1 MLTVDPTLFQETSN
15 ANDGKLRRER
25 PKFVNKSP
33 LIFSLNFAF
42 FSVLFSSFSYSHP
55 LLYFC
60 RMFYKNIDKYLY
72 LLGFFKKIKVRL

>member
-1 MLTVDPTLFQETSN
+1 MLTFDPTLFQETSN

-42 FSVLFSSFSYSHP
+42 FSVLFSSFSVVSYISMIT
-55 LLYFC
+55 FEQ
-60 RMFYKNIDKYLY
+60 KKYL
-72 LLGFFKKIKVRL
+72 

>member
-42 FSVLFSSFSYSHP
+42 FQFYFP
-55 LLYFC
+55 LS
-60 RMFYKNIDKYLY
+60 RI
-72 LLGFFKKIKVRL
+72 

>member
-1 MLTVDPTLFQETSN
+1 MSAWKESQPFPMLTVDPTLFQETSN

-42 FSVLFSSFSYSHP
+42 FSFIFLFLVVSSPFVFLKDFLS
-55 LLYFC
+55 
-60 RMFYKNIDKYLY
+60 NIERYL
-72 LLGFFKKIKVRL
+72 

>member
-42 FSVLFSSFSYSHP
+42 FSFIFLFLVSSLIPFRISKWCFEQ
-55 LLYFC
+55 LW
-60 RMFYKNIDKYLY
+60 
-72 LLGFFKKIKVRL
+72 

>member
-42 FSVLFSSFSYSHP
+42 FSFIFLFLVVLSPFVFLQDVLS
-55 LLYFC
+55 
-60 RMFYKNIDKYLY
+60 NIDRYL
-72 LLGFFKKIKVRL
+72 